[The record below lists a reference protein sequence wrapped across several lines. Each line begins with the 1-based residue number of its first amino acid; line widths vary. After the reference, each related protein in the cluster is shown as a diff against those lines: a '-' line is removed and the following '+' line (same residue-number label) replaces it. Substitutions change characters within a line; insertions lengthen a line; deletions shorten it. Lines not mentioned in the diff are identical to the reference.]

1 MEGILALHR
10 IIISFKELCKTGP
23 IDLTYNEFI
32 VLIAFNNNSNYIGI
46 LNIKTLIDKG
56 QLVRILAS
64 LVKKGIVDKKKESIG
79 HSYFLTREGVD
90 ILNSINNET
99 EDDNAG
105 IPLNEEEKK
114 AIESILS
121 YEKKLQQYTFNN
133 KIKPN
138 KS

>member
-23 IDLTYNEFI
+23 IDITYNEFI
-32 VLIAFNNNSNYIGI
+32 VLIAFNNGNNYIGI

-64 LVKKGIVDKKKESIG
+64 LIKKGIVKKKKESIG
-79 HSYFLTREGVD
+79 HSYFLTKEGID
-90 ILNSINNET
+90 IINSYNSQIK
-99 EDDNAG
+99 DDNAG
-105 IPLNEEEKK
+105 IPLNENEKK
-114 AIESILS
+114 ARDAILS
-121 YEKKLQQYTFNN
+121 YEKKLQKYTFNN
-133 KIKPN
+133 KTEPD